1 MKIAIVG
8 AGIAGVTTAY
18 ELAADGHQVTVFER
32 HGAVAEEASFAPTGL
47 LATELVAPWTAPLR
61 LDMRLSLAELAWLW
75 RWRRAR
81 QPQVWA
87 ANRARLQRLAVYS
100 RARLHQLTAELRLD
114 YERSDGALLLLRS
127 DKELERLRESG
138 LDLREI
144 SADQARK
151 LEPALNP
158 DTTLAGA
165 VHLPQA
171 EAGNCRQLALLLRQE
186 AQRLGARFE
195 FNATVTR
202 IEAKQPHALRLA
214 NEEAARAFDAVV
226 LCAGLAS
233 ARLLRPLGLKL
244 PLAAVQGSS
253 VSLPLRE
260 ALNAPRS
267 AVHDERHQVT
277 ITRLGQ
283 RVRVAGGAQLGG
295 GDRERALRQLYQVLQ
310 DWFPGAGRLSAGV
323 QVWHGARPMLADG
336 PPLLGASGRPG
347 LWLNLGHGAHGWA
360 LACGSARALADLIAG
375 RPPALDLE
383 GLGVERLRR

>member
-8 AGIAGVTTAY
+8 AGIIGVTTAY
-18 ELAADGHQVTVFER
+18 ELAADGHEVTVFER
-32 HGAVAEEASFAPTGL
+32 HGAVAEEASFAPAGL
-47 LATELVAPWTAPLR
+47 LAPEHIAPWTAPLR
-61 LDMRLSLAELAWLW
+61 LDPRLSLGELAWLW

-81 QPQVWA
+81 QPQTWA
-87 ANRARLQRLAVYS
+87 ANRARLQRLAGYS
-100 RARLHQLTAELRLD
+100 RERLHALTAELRLD

-127 DKELERLRESG
+127 DQELGRLRDAG

-144 SADQARK
+144 GADEARK

-158 DTTLAGA
+158 DTALAGA

-195 FNATVTR
+195 FNATVSR
-202 IEAKQPHALRLA
+202 IEAKQPGALRLA
-214 NEEAARAFDAVV
+214 NEGAARTFDAVV

-244 PLAAVQGSS
+244 PLAAVHGCS

-267 AVHDERHQVT
+267 AVVDERHQVT

-295 GDRERALRQLYQVLQ
+295 GDRQHALRMLYQVLQ

-360 LACGSARALADLIAG
+360 LACGSARAVADLIAG
-375 RPPALDLE
+375 RTPSVDLE
-383 GLGVERLRR
+383 GLGLERLHR